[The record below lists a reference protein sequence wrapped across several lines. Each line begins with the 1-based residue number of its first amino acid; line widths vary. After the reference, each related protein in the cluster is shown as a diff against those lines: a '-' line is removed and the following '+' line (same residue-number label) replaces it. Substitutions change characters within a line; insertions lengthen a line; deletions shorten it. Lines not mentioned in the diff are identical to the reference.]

1 MLKFLKEQ
9 ADRRGGRPEGAATAD
24 DINSSADRRGGGNAG
39 SEDRRGGGNAGSEDR
54 RGGGNAGSEDR
65 RGGGAASITPNIV
78 FNCLLNSNTKTKIV
92 KTGSPRQVRQV
103 FSDASYYF
111 FSNYYFQMTDKDGKF
126 DKTRHYTGT
135 WKCDGDKDY
144 IINTEDG
151 DEYSSKTGKW
161 KGVPDS
167 NSNSNSNSNTNNNN
181 NSGGGTSLVDTTL
194 TADDLKAGKFVK
206 KGMKGKIVGDIQ
218 NLLIK
223 LGYTDVSKSGKA
235 DDKFGSRTEKMVKD
249 FQKANGLTDDG
260 SVGEKTWPKLNDPAA
275 VKNSGSSSSS
285 STSALGSA
293 QANVPQDGET
303 TAGTDAII
311 IKESLRKTL
320 RKNLLKFN

>member
-1 MLKFLKEQ
+1 MDNILEQNNNDPLK
-9 ADRRGGRPEGAATAD
+9 ARGGSGAT
-24 DINSSADRRGGGNAG
+24 SSDPLGARGSSGVSNNDPLKARGGSG
-39 SEDRRGGGNAGSEDR
+39 STDNDPLKAKSDT
-54 RGGGNAGSEDR
+54 NDPLKAKTNT
-65 RGGGAASITPNIV
+65 TPVTSDV
-78 FNCLLNSNTKTKIV
+78 FACLLNNTETPKIV
-92 KTGSPRQVRQV
+92 KTSSPRQVRRV
-103 FSDASYYF
+103 FDDETHYF
-111 FSNYYFQMTDKDGKF
+111 FSDYFFQITDKTGKTVQY
-126 DKTRHYTGT
+126 KGT
-135 WKCDGDKDY
+135 WKCDGDKDF

-151 DEYSSKTGKW
+151 DEYSTKAGKW
-161 KGVPDS
+161 KGPTKNN
-167 NSNSNSNSNTNNNN
+167 NSNSNSNN
-181 NSGGGTSLVDTTL
+181 NSGSGTSLVDTTL

-249 FQKANGLTDDG
+249 FQKANDLTDDG

-285 STSALGSA
+285 SSSSSGALGSS
-293 QANVPQDGET
+293 NDNET
-303 TAGTDAII
+303 EPGSDII
-311 IKESLRKTL
+311 IKESLKKSL

>member
-1 MLKFLKEQ
+1 MAHLHVNNLIEQKE
-9 ADRRGGRPEGAATAD
+9 ADPFKKEADPFKKEADPFKKEDDPFKTAD
-24 DINSSADRRGGGNAG
+24 
-39 SEDRRGGGNAGSEDR
+39 
-54 RGGGNAGSEDR
+54 
-65 RGGGAASITPNIV
+65 V
-78 FNCLLNSNTKTKIV
+78 FACLLNNTETPKIV
-92 KTGSPRQVRQV
+92 KTSSPRQVRRV
-103 FSDASYYF
+103 FDNETHYF
-111 FSNYYFQMTDKDGKF
+111 FSDYFFQITDKTGK
-126 DKTRHYTGT
+126 TVHYKGT
-135 WKCDGDKDY
+135 WKCDGDKDF

-151 DEYSSKTGKW
+151 DEYSTKTSKW
-161 KGVPDS
+161 KGPTKNN
-167 NSNSNSNSNTNNNN
+167 NSNSNN
-181 NSGGGTSLVDTTL
+181 NSGSGTSLVDTTL

-285 STSALGSA
+285 SSSSSSALGTS
-293 QANVPQDGET
+293 NGNET
-303 TAGTDAII
+303 EPGSDII
-311 IKESLRKTL
+311 IKESLKKSL